1 MTTPYLALESVSCV
15 LPDGRTL
22 FSDLTEHFDQRHT
35 GLVGRNG
42 VGKSLLARMLAGQ
55 LQPSSGRCVRFGKVY
70 YLAQH
75 VVHPDGA
82 TVASL
87 AGAQPA
93 LDALER
99 IEAGSTAVDDFDAV
113 GDAWDI
119 RARLQYELQRHY
131 LGYLDIR
138 QPVATLSGGEAMRV
152 ALIGAMLSEADFLIL
167 DEPTNHLD
175 GGNRRALIEQLRQWS
190 AGLLVVSHDRALLE
204 TMTRIVELSA
214 LGLSSYGG
222 NYSCYVQCKA
232 TERQAAVRLLEQ
244 RKLERKRE
252 EQGMRE
258 QRERQEHRQA
268 RGNRQGKQANQ
279 ARILLDR
286 QKQRSEASAGKLRQL
301 QAAGREALDQSV
313 RQAYDQVEQEALVTL
328 HAVAAVRAVQRC
340 VAELDRAVLPFVTAA
355 TRCISLRLDGQQ
367 RLGIIGPNG
376 CGKSTL
382 LKLLAGQLQ
391 PLDGSCTM
399 RVESAYLDQ
408 QLECLEPTQSILEQ
422 LLAVNRSAGEGVLRM
437 RLAQL
442 GLDAQKIVV
451 PSGLL
456 SGGERLKAALACV
469 LYAEKPPGLLLLDE
483 PTNHL
488 DLPSLQALEEM
499 LRSYPGALVV
509 VSHDEVFMEQLG
521 LTSQLIATDQGWE
534 FEPW

>member
-258 QRERQEHRQA
+258 QRERQVKESKPIRPGFCWIVRNSAARRQP
-268 RGNRQGKQANQ
+268 
-279 ARILLDR
+279 
-286 QKQRSEASAGKLRQL
+286 ASCASYR
-301 QAAGREALDQSV
+301 R
-313 RQAYDQVEQEALVTL
+313 R
-328 HAVAAVRAVQRC
+328 
-340 VAELDRAVLPFVTAA
+340 
-355 TRCISLRLDGQQ
+355 
-367 RLGIIGPNG
+367 
-376 CGKSTL
+376 
-382 LKLLAGQLQ
+382 
-391 PLDGSCTM
+391 
-399 RVESAYLDQ
+399 
-408 QLECLEPTQSILEQ
+408 
-422 LLAVNRSAGEGVLRM
+422 
-437 RLAQL
+437 
-442 GLDAQKIVV
+442 
-451 PSGLL
+451 
-456 SGGERLKAALACV
+456 GER
-469 LYAEKPPGLLLLDE
+469 
-483 PTNHL
+483 
-488 DLPSLQALEEM
+488 
-499 LRSYPGALVV
+499 R
-509 VSHDEVFMEQLG
+509 
-521 LTSQLIATDQGWE
+521 LISR
-534 FEPW
+534 